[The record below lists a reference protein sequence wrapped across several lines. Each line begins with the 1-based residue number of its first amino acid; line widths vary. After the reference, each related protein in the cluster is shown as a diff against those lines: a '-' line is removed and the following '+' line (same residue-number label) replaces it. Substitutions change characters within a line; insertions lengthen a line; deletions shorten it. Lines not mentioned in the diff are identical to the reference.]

1 MMSMPMEIITA
12 EELELKRAGFH
23 WRKRDGVLALVCA
36 PVEQEGFA
44 NAFSTRLGGVSP
56 MPHEALNLAGF
67 DDDAA
72 ENIYENRRRFLKL
85 FEGEWTLAACWQVH
99 SAKVRVVSTME
110 DARIDLGK
118 LGETAHCDALITK
131 TPRVMLGVKTAD
143 CVPIILCDARTGACA
158 AIHAGW
164 RGTLSSIVVR
174 AMERMS
180 QEYETRAEDVRACVG
195 PAALACCY
203 EVGSEVIE
211 SFRSNFTGADSLF
224 TPTREGHA
232 LVDLQRA
239 NLNQLTAAGVNPQ
252 KIHLAPLCT
261 MCRTDLFFSYR
272 REKSIYGKTG
282 RLMSVVGR
290 KTVSC
295 P

>member
-1 MMSMPMEIITA
+1 MPQ
-12 EELELKRAGFH
+12 
-23 WRKRDGVLALVCA
+23 D
-36 PVEQEGFA
+36 
-44 NAFSTRLGGVSP
+44 
-56 MPHEALNLAGF
+56 ALNLAGF

-85 FEGEWTLAACWQVH
+85 FEGEWALAACWQVH
-99 SAKVRVVSTME
+99 SAKVRVVSGLE

-143 CVPIILCDARTGACA
+143 CVPILLCDARAGACA
-158 AIHAGW
+158 AVHAGW
-164 RGTLSSIVVR
+164 RGTLSAIVQR
-174 AMERMS
+174 ALERMNE
-180 QEYETRAEDVRACVG
+180 EYGTRAEDVRAAIG
-195 PAALACCY
+195 PAALSCCY

-211 SFRSNFTGADSLF
+211 AFQANFPGADALF

-239 NLNQLTAAGVNPQ
+239 NHNQLTAAGVHAE
-252 KIHLAPLCT
+252 KIHAAPLCT

-272 REKSIYGKTG
+272 REKSVYGKTG

-290 KTVSC
+290 MKD
-295 P
+295 